1 MKSDQK
7 FAFANSSPQGW
18 FDMVERLNF
27 CELDKERSRMLDFF
41 DVYLLLRYKAIGA
54 LKNLE
59 RGAKIRDLQQINNFE
74 SVT

>member
-1 MKSDQK
+1 
-7 FAFANSSPQGW
+7 
-18 FDMVERLNF
+18 
-27 CELDKERSRMLDFF
+27 MLDFF
-41 DVYLLLRYKAIGA
+41 DVFLLLRYKAISV

>member
-1 MKSDQK
+1 
-7 FAFANSSPQGW
+7 
-18 FDMVERLNF
+18 
-27 CELDKERSRMLDFF
+27 MLDFF

-74 SVT
+74 LVT